1 MILGSET
8 PRIFTPPKKD
18 LTDPANT
25 HGYACI
31 AFAEQILGYQLFPWQ
46 KWLLIHGLELDDQGL
61 YRFRTVVV
69 EVARQNG
76 KSLLLEV
83 LALWHIYALDSRR
96 VIATAQDLSRAEES
110 WEAAVERALENEEL
124 EPLIAGT
131 GDRDREGVKRGH
143 PKRLILENGCE
154 YRVASASRRGG
165 RGFSGD
171 LILLDE
177 LQEHQSWDSWSAVTK
192 TTMARPKAQVWA
204 FSNAGDL
211 SSVVMLHL
219 RAKAH
224 RDLGWPDG
232 DADAKLLDEPDPG
245 VAALIES
252 AGQVGTGYFEYS
264 APPTSARTDMV
275 ALAQANPSMNH
286 TDIVADCVTER
297 SLIHALAEDPAAVFD
312 TQCRCIWVAS
322 ADGGPFPGGA
332 WAETSDTAPNVGP
345 NAKAAVCLEI
355 PPDRS
360 RAYLARASLD
370 IHGNPV
376 FGIWE
381 EQPGTDWVLPYLKKH
396 KARYNHIVI
405 RVGSRIPAA
414 SMAAEIEE
422 AGLPFTKWM
431 ATEVAAGHGQMFD
444 KLRDRK
450 IRHLP
455 HPGMDSAAVTA
466 STKVGPEGGWVLD
479 PLKSPTETAPL
490 TAGIG
495 AVWGLQNLPDDRP
508 SIYSGPQGAEV
519 LVL

>member
-1 MILGSET
+1 VLLGSEI
-8 PRIFTPPKKD
+8 PRIYTPPKRE
-18 LTDPANT
+18 LTEDTT
-25 HGYACI
+25 HGFACI
-31 AFAEQILGYQLFPWQ
+31 AFAEQILEIRLFPWQ
-46 KWLLIHGLELDDQGL
+46 KWLLIHGLELDEQGL

-76 KSLLLEV
+76 KSLLMVV
-83 LALWHIYALDSRR
+83 LALWHIYALDSKK
-96 VIATAQDLSRAEES
+96 VIATAQDLARAEES
-110 WEAAVERALENEEL
+110 WEDAVEWAMSNDEL

-131 GDRDREGVKRGH
+131 GERDRAGVKRGH
-143 PKRLILENGCE
+143 PKRLILDSGCE
-154 YRVASASRRGG
+154 YRVASASRTGG

-171 LILLDE
+171 LILMDE
-177 LQEHQSWDSWSAVTK
+177 LQEHQSWDSWAAVTK

-204 FSNAGDL
+204 FSNAGTL
-211 SSVVMLHL
+211 LSVVMRHL

-232 DADAKLLDEPDPG
+232 DADKDILDEPDPSI
-245 VAALIES
+245 AALLEDVGS
-252 AGQVGTGYFEYS
+252 VGTGFFEWS
-264 APPTSARTDMV
+264 APIDSARTDMT
-275 ALAQANPSMNH
+275 ALAQANPAMNH
-286 TDIVADCVTER
+286 TDIVPDCVTER

-312 TQCRCIWVAS
+312 KECRCIWVAS
-322 ADGGPFPGGA
+322 SDGGPFPSES
-332 WAETSDTAPNVGP
+332 WAETSDTNPNVSTG
-345 NAKAAVCLEI
+345 AKSSVCLVI

-370 IHGNPV
+370 MHGNPV
-376 FGIWE
+376 FGIWAD
-381 EQPGTDWVLPYLKKH
+381 QAGTDWVIPFLKKNR
-396 KARYNHIVI
+396 ARYNAIVVRI
-405 RVGSRIPAA
+405 GSRIPEA

-422 AGLPFTKWM
+422 AELPFIKWP
-431 ATEVAAGHGQMFD
+431 AAEVAAGHGQMFD

-455 HPGMDSAAVTA
+455 HPAMDSAATTA
-466 STKVGPEGGWVLD
+466 QTKVGPEGGWILD

-508 SIYSGPQGAEV
+508 SIYSGSEGSEV